1 MQLVV
6 SASAFLL
13 FAFFFSSSIQASEC
27 EKIWV
32 IENLRIN
39 EINENPTIAKQNAE
53 KKISRLALEK
63 LIRRISLNSTVTIK
77 DFINKISNNEIYSLI
92 DYRLIKEE
100 KTLLNRYIGTFNFCF
115 LKNKV
120 TDLLSENKI
129 AWSEL
134 YSRPIIVFPVWKT
147 EFVLRLWKDPN
158 PIKEILDNRIKNF
171 DGLTELIFPKNKIG
185 VLRSIDAELAFNG
198 EERSIARA
206 IERSG
211 SSRALNII
219 FEIEKLKSYEDIDFE
234 LLNIPENEKHK
245 IIKIKVQANI
255 HNKKGIKQGLLYQ
268 KNINIHIDTQRIEI
282 EKIIDEILFL
292 LEENWK
298 KANIFIGKN
307 LSEVEVFISV
317 NQLKYWVKA
326 INKLKSLPGVKSVFT
341 RKLDKNGAYV
351 ILLVE
356 GGLDRFISIVLENKL
371 PFTGSKED
379 LILNSQKL

>member
-13 FAFFFSSSIQASEC
+13 LLFFSSSIQASEC
-27 EKIWV
+27 EKIWA

-100 KTLLNRYIGTFNFCF
+100 KTLLNRYIGTFSFCF

-120 TDLLSENKI
+120 TDLLSKNKI

-171 DGLTELIFPKNKIG
+171 DGLTKLIFPKNKIG
-185 VLRSIDAELAFNG
+185 VLRSIDADLAFNG

-206 IERSG
+206 IERSA

-341 RKLDKNGAYV
+341 RKLDENGAYV

-371 PFTGSKED
+371 PFTGSKEN

>member
-13 FAFFFSSSIQASEC
+13 LLFFSSSIQASEC
-27 EKIWV
+27 EKIWA

-63 LIRRISLNSTVTIK
+63 LIRRISLNSSVTIK

-100 KTLLNRYIGTFNFCF
+100 KTLLNRYIGTFSFCF

-120 TDLLSENKI
+120 TDLLSKNKI

-171 DGLTELIFPKNKIG
+171 DGLTKLIFPKNKIG
-185 VLRSIDAELAFNG
+185 VLRSIDADLAFNG

-206 IERSG
+206 IERSA

-268 KNINIHIDTQRIEI
+268 KNINIHIDKQRIEI

-341 RKLDKNGAYV
+341 RKLDENGAYV

-371 PFTGSKED
+371 PFTGSKEN